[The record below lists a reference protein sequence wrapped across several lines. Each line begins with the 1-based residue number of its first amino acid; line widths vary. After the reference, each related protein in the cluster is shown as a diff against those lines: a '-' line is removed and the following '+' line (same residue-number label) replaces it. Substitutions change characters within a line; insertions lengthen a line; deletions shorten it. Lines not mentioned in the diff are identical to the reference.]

1 MRQWL
6 VGYWMGAGHQKDQSM
21 IRNLELSAPPP
32 NPSGRGER
40 LENELMISLHYVMKL
55 PQKFPKYWELPGC
68 QHMEDGGT
76 RRVACLTRTEK
87 LCAFPPIH
95 CLIHLYHT
103 DIHLHPLSY
112 SFIIN
117 SKYELNVSFSSENHS
132 SKQ

>member
-6 VGYWMGAGHQKDQSM
+6 VGSWMGAGHQKDETM
-21 IRNLELSAPPP
+21 IRSVELSGTPP

-55 PQKFPKYWELPGC
+55 PQKSPKYWELPGC

-76 RRVACLTRTEK
+76 RRVAWLTRTRK
-87 LCAFPPIH
+87 LCALPPIH

-103 DIHLHPLSY
+103 DIHLYPLSY
-112 SFIIN
+112 YFIII
-117 SKYELNVSFSSENHS
+117 SKHELNVSFSSENHS
-132 SKQ
+132 SK

>member
-6 VGYWMGAGHQKDQSM
+6 VGSWMGASHKKDQTM

-40 LENELMISLHYVMKL
+40 IENELMISLHYVMKL
-55 PQKFPKYWELPGC
+55 PQKSPKYWELPGC

-76 RRVACLTRTEK
+76 RRVACLTRTQK
-87 LCAFPPIH
+87 VCALAPIH
-95 CLIHLYHT
+95 CLIHLYHM

-112 SFIIN
+112 SFIII

-132 SKQ
+132 SK